1 MRLLFRLLNL
11 AFLGTF
17 LVSCDGLG
25 SPSAAYD
32 AFARP
37 FEGTFAYVGCEGNGV
52 NCTANDAAWADS
64 SIVIEKFEG
73 VFVIDEVMSELEAN
87 QLFIGENYYGS
98 PEGSVTDY
106 YLINVL
112 GPDIGGPYLF
122 HSIMGSLA
130 FYPYGE
136 DVNSP
141 ADLNLR
147 MYFLQRKF
155 TKEKRVDL
163 GFIDSNSRLVFMSKG

>member
-1 MRLLFRLLNL
+1 MRMLFRLLNL

-17 LVSCDGLG
+17 LVSCDGLS

-32 AFARP
+32 PLANA
-37 FEGTFAYVGCEGNGV
+37 FEGTFVYVGCEGDGAI
-52 NCTANDAAWADS
+52 CELNDASWADS

-73 VFVIDEVMSELEAN
+73 VFVIDDVMSELEAN
-87 QLFIGENYYGS
+87 QLFIGEKYYGS
-98 PEGSVTDY
+98 PEGSVTGY

-112 GPDIGGPYLF
+112 GPDIGGPYSF
-122 HSIMGSLA
+122 WQIAGSLV
-130 FYPYGE
+130 FCLYGYE
-136 DVNSP
+136 GRDPWGASIE
-141 ADLNLR
+141 

-163 GFIDSNSRLVFMSKG
+163 GFLDSNTRLVFMSKG